1 MKKLFQLL
9 RSLFKRRNNKSR
21 KHTCE
26 ELDYPFFSFS
36 LLLTVFLLTVQTV
49 AADAAELYTF
59 VQHANVENSKA
70 NEYVDF
76 KSSENVAGLGFAT
89 HIIQKDKDKLDLRA
103 GLGRSKADISISQT
117 VNLLGKNYTVSK
129 ELNYNTGMYLF
140 NISYSYKISK
150 SFSIQAEFEQTKNAL
165 KRDTY
170 MFKLSYQF

>member
-59 VQHANVENSKA
+59 VQHVNVENSKA
-70 NEYVDF
+70 NEYVSF
-76 KSSENVAGLGFAT
+76 KAHENIFGLGFAT
-89 HIIQKDKDKLDLRA
+89 HIIEKNKDKLDLRV
-103 GLGRSKADISISQT
+103 GLGKSSANIDISQT
-117 VNLLGKNYTVSK
+117 ITLGKTYTVEKS
-129 ELNYNTGMYLF
+129 LNYNTGMYLF
-140 NISYSYKISK
+140 SVSYSYNISK
-150 SFSIQAEFEQTKNAL
+150 SFSVTAELEQSKNAL
-165 KRDTY
+165 KRNVY
-170 MFKLSYQF
+170 MLKLSYNF